1 MIDVTIILKAGKK
14 SEEVTWTVDSNKHLS
29 IKDDGVTIYN
39 SDGTFRAFYYA
50 SNVIGVELS
59 ESEGDS

>member
-1 MIDVTIILKAGKK
+1 MISVNIILKAGKK
-14 SEEVTWTVDSNKHLS
+14 PEEVTWTVEGSECLS